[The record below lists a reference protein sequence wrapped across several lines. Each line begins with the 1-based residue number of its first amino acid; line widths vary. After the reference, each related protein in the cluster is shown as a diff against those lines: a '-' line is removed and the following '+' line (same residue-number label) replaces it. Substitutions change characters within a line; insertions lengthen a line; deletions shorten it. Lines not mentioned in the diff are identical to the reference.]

1 MVSETVTVTVCD
13 VDLLVAY
20 DYTPYR
26 AATHWQPAEGGD
38 IEITG
43 IHLDGHN
50 VDGMLAEWVMEKI
63 DQGIDADIAER
74 RRQYAE
80 DMAIARRAA

>member
-1 MVSETVTVTVCD
+1 MSAATVTVTIFD
-13 VDLLVAY
+13 VDLTVAY

-26 AATHWQPAEGGD
+26 PATHWEPEEGGD

-50 VDGMLAEWVMEKI
+50 VDGMLAGWVHDQI
-63 DQGIDADIAER
+63 DQAIDVDIADR
-74 RRQYAE
+74 RREAE
-80 DMAIARRAA
+80 ENRAMARRAA